1 MPHYHLTKKFSAK
14 ITSPTGTVVCVQR
27 DLFMFQFSFKDFLRN
42 EMHKICRMLE
52 LNTLLSG
59 SGKNRMHARLPIPP
73 VKYC

>member
-1 MPHYHLTKKFSAK
+1 MKNICSLQMNEISIVSDH
-14 ITSPTGTVVCVQR
+14 
-27 DLFMFQFSFKDFLRN
+27 KDFLRN